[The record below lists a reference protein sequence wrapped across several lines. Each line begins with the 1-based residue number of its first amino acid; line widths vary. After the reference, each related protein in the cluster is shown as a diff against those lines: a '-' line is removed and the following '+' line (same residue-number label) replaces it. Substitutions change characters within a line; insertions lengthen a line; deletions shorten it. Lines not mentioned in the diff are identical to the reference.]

1 MTMEDNFDMG
11 QAEKAVAQA
20 PAQEID
26 AHRNFLQEAMGML
39 QGQGVDT
46 GALTAQAGASTANP
60 QAMSHGDLVQTTLA
74 LARQHPEIV
83 AMVAQQFPQ
92 ARGILN
98 SVLGGGQTG
107 GGSGG
112 MFGGLL
118 GQILGR

>member
-11 QAEKAVAQA
+11 QAEQAVAQA
-20 PAQEID
+20 PPEEVD
-26 AHRNFLQEAMGML
+26 AHRNLLQQAMGML

-46 GALTAQAGASTANP
+46 NALTAQAGASTANP

-98 SVLGGGQTG
+98 MALGGGQA
-107 GGSGG
+107 GGSGGG